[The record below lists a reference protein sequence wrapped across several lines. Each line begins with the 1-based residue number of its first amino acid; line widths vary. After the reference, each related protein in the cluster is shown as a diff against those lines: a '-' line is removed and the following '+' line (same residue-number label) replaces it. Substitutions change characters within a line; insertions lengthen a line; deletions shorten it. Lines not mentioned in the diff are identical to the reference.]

1 MHREIS
7 HTDPTFAPQ
16 RNVGLYAMTAFLGL
30 IIAGDIVLWFVGG
43 RQEAPPVVFG
53 FRLAIVAAVLGGA
66 RILYT
71 SIESL
76 LEGRLGA
83 DLALA
88 IACIAAIYLKEYLVA
103 AEIVFIGL
111 AGECLEGFTFGR
123 TQRAIRK

>member
-1 MHREIS
+1 MS
-7 HTDPTFAPQ
+7 
-16 RNVGLYAMTAFLGL
+16 
-30 IIAGDIVLWFVGG
+30 G
-43 RQEAPPVVFG
+43 RQEAPGVVFG
-53 FRLAIVAAVLGGA
+53 FRLAIIAAVVGGG

-88 IACIAAIYLKEYLVA
+88 IACIASIYLKEYLVA

-111 AGECLEGFTFGR
+111 AGECLEGFTFER
-123 TQRAIRK
+123 TQRAIRKLVEVFPRRCWLLRDGQEVRVLTSDLKVGDRV

>member
-7 HTDPTFAPQ
+7 HTDTTFTPQ
-16 RNVGLYAMTAFLGL
+16 RNFGLYALTVFLGL
-30 IIAGDIVLWFVGG
+30 ILAADIVLWFGTG

-53 FRLAIVAAVLGGA
+53 FRLAIVAAVVGGG

-88 IACIAAIYLKEYLVA
+88 IACIASIYLKEYLVA
-103 AEIVFIGL
+103 AEIVFIGMV
-111 AGECLEGFTFGR
+111 GR
-123 TQRAIRK
+123 MLGRLHF

>member
-7 HTDPTFAPQ
+7 HTDTAFAPQ
-16 RNVGLYAMTAFLGL
+16 RNLGLYAMTALLGA
-30 IIAGDIVLWFVGG
+30 IIAADVALWFWAG
-43 RQEAPPVVFG
+43 RPAEAPQVVFG

-71 SIESL
+71 SLESL
-76 LEGRLGA
+76 MEGRLGA

-88 IACIAAIYLKEYLVA
+88 IATIAAIYLREHLVA

-111 AGECLEGFTFGR
+111 VGECLESFTFER
-123 TQRAIRK
+123 T